1 MTNDERREEIAKQIR
16 EYVRKGNSIK
26 SVGYGVS
33 GRDEIRNKEHY
44 KAIFNPS
51 IMFVGEKKWRRKINV
66 LHFKLWEQL
75 LNICA

>member
-51 IMFVGEKKWRRKINV
+51 IMFVGEKK
-66 LHFKLWEQL
+66 
-75 LNICA
+75 